1 MEKVKPE
8 KLYRGIVVNYEL
20 FGNIDFNGEMVPPNP
35 PKTDE
40 DGRKTV
46 ADGNEYGLYM
56 TDYLEMAERAY
67 GNPKCGGGKTIGEK
81 RYFNSR
87 NEILNELGRI
97 GVIYEIDTEGLEV
110 RTPWIS
116 SGLRGHYNNGF
127 VGDEWI
133 ADKIPAEN
141 YCVICIVIGKDFL
154 HEEVRIPV
162 KDIESAKTQLDEIIK
177 KREEHF
183 RRFHEV
189 IKQLKPGEINEISN
203 RIGKGALY
211 IDLFGDNELYNIDLQ
226 QMQLSTENDKANY
239 LIACFYNTDQEN
251 IDYKTL
257 LYIEDVKRKVIQS
270 GRSIEETI
278 ADDMQANR
286 KKRDEFIRRK
296 EEQQET
302 YSTDAFDTKYKIM
315 QNILKVL
322 ERAKADR
329 EKTTQK
335 LGEETRDEQEDTKLK
350 KEVDNEMAKQGEQI
364 KSENEVDARG
374 GQ

>member
-1 MEKVKPE
+1 MGKVKPK

-20 FGNIDFNGEMVPPNP
+20 FRTIDFNKEMVPPNP
-35 PKTDE
+35 PKIDE
-40 DGRKTV
+40 HGRKTV
-46 ADGNEYGLYM
+46 GDGNEYGLYM
-56 TDYLEMAERAY
+56 TDYLMMAESAY
-67 GNPKCGGGKTIGEK
+67 GNPQCGGGKIIGEK
-81 RYFNSR
+81 KYFNSR

-141 YCVICIVIGKDFL
+141 YCVRCIVIGKDFL
-154 HEEVRIPV
+154 HKEVRIPV
-162 KDIESAKTQLDEIIK
+162 EDIESAKTQLDEIIK

-278 ADDMQANR
+278 AGDIQANSE
-286 KKRDEFIRRK
+286 KRDEFIRRK
-296 EEQQET
+296 EKQQET

-322 ERAKADR
+322 ERAKEDR

-335 LGEETRDEQEDTKLK
+335 LGEETSDEQEDTNLK
-350 KEVDNEMAKQGEQI
+350 KEVDNEMAKQEEQI
-364 KSENEVDARG
+364 ESKNEVDARG
-374 GQ
+374 EQ